1 MAAIIGPSLYRR
13 RMNTEAAPPTVFAS
27 PAAARAEHELAQDST
42 QRVFDDR
49 VAQLYRQS
57 IAGILVTLLV
67 AVIVTVELWAPR
79 YRDLMIMWWLITIAI
94 LAARYALYR
103 SYLQRKDRDA
113 EKWLRWMAIAALAA
127 GVNWGIAGA
136 VFFPSH
142 GEDQQVF
149 LSFILAGL
157 ISGSIAMFAAVWW
170 TYAIFAA
177 GIMLPFTYVL
187 ATFGNRLFAE
197 FAALVPVFYI
207 ANVAVAYR
215 LDKIFVAGFRAR
227 DDYHG
232 VAHEQ
237 QIMNMQI
244 EEQLQEL
251 LNARR
256 EVEASG
262 RKLALFA
269 ERAPIA
275 VLEFDANATVLEM
288 NPAAENLFGFA
299 LAELIGRNG
308 LQMLFPVDEFG
319 VNETWWKDF
328 VADAKPVT
336 LNRLRCTRRDGLEII
351 CEFTF
356 TPLVNDEGDVIS
368 IIAQG
373 RDITLQLEAERLK
386 KEFTSTLSHELRT
399 PLTSIIGALQLI
411 NSGVLGDVEKDV
423 TELTTIA
430 ERNGQRLLDLINDLL
445 DIEKIESGKF
455 TLAPEV
461 VSLDTLLREALVL
474 NKGFADRYNV
484 RLVLQNDLASVK
496 VDADP
501 KRLVQVVT
509 NLLSNAAKFS
519 PAAGTVDVSLK
530 VDGTRVRVGVHDRGP
545 GIPESFRSR
554 MFSRFAQADSTA
566 TRQKGG
572 TGLGLAICKRL
583 IELMHG
589 SIGFEDR
596 PGGGTTFYFE
606 LPVLGSETSSS
617 ATQLGAVQ

>member
-1 MAAIIGPSLYRR
+1 
-13 RMNTEAAPPTVFAS
+13 MNTEAAPTTVYA
-27 PAAARAEHELAQDST
+27 PAAAAGANRKPALDSAQQIFT
-42 QRVFDDR
+42 DR
-49 VAQLYRQS
+49 VAHLYRQS
-57 IAGILVTLLV
+57 IPGILLTLFV
-67 AVIVTVELWAPR
+67 GAIITVELWTPR
-79 YRDLMIMWWLITIAI
+79 YRDLTIMWWLITIAI
-94 LAARYALYR
+94 TAARYALYR
-103 SYLQRKDRDA
+103 SYLQRTDRDE
-113 EKWLRWMAIAALAA
+113 EKWLRWMAIGALAA
-127 GVNWGIAGA
+127 GVNWGIASA

-142 GEDQQVF
+142 ADDQQVF
-149 LSFILAGL
+149 LAFILAGL
-157 ISGSIAMFAAVWW
+157 ISGGIAVFASVWW
-170 TYAIFAA
+170 TYAIYAA

-197 FAALVPVFYI
+197 LAALVPVFYA
-207 ANVAVAYR
+207 ANIAVAYR
-215 LDKIFVAGFRAR
+215 LDNIFAAGFKAR
-227 DDYHG
+227 EDYKG

-237 QIMNMQI
+237 ELMNVQI
-244 EEQLQEL
+244 EDQLQEL

-262 RKLALFA
+262 RKLTLFA

-275 VLEFDANATVLEM
+275 VLEFDSNATVLEM
-288 NPAAENLFGFA
+288 NPAAENLFGYA

-319 VNETWWKDF
+319 VNETWWRDF
-328 VADAKPVT
+328 VSGSKPVT
-336 LNRLRCTRRDGLEII
+336 LNRLRCSRRDGLEIM

-373 RDITLQLEAERLK
+373 RDITQQLEAERLK

-399 PLTSIIGALQLI
+399 PLTSIIGSLQLL
-411 NSGVLGDVEKDV
+411 NSGILGDVEKDV

-455 TLAPEV
+455 TLSPEI
-461 VSLDTLLREALVL
+461 VSLDSLLRDTLVL

-484 RLVLQNDLASVK
+484 RLALEDGLVPVK
-496 VDADP
+496 VQADP

-519 PAAGTVDVSLK
+519 PAGGTVDVTLH
-530 VDGTRVRVGVHDRGP
+530 VEGARVRVAVHDHGP
-545 GIPESFRSR
+545 GIPESFRAR
-554 MFSRFAQADSTA
+554 IFSRFAQADSTA

-606 LPVLGSETSSS
+606 LPVLGSETSSNV
-617 ATQLGAVQ
+617 TQLGAVQ

>member
-1 MAAIIGPSLYRR
+1 LSVGAIIS
-13 RMNTEAAPPTVFAS
+13 
-27 PAAARAEHELAQDST
+27 
-42 QRVFDDR
+42 
-49 VAQLYRQS
+49 
-57 IAGILVTLLV
+57 
-67 AVIVTVELWAPR
+67 VELWTPR
-79 YRDLMIMWWLITIAI
+79 YRDLTIMWWLITIAI
-94 LAARYALYR
+94 TAARYALYR
-103 SYLQRKDRDA
+103 SYLQRTDRDE
-113 EKWLRWMAIAALAA
+113 EKWLRWMAIGALAA

-142 GEDQQVF
+142 ADDQQVF
-149 LSFILAGL
+149 LAFILAGL
-157 ISGSIAMFAAVWW
+157 ISGGIAVFASVWW
-170 TYAIFAA
+170 TYAIYAA

-197 FAALVPVFYI
+197 LAALVPVFYA
-207 ANVAVAYR
+207 ANIAVAYR
-215 LDKIFVAGFRAR
+215 LDRIFTAGFKAR
-227 DDYHG
+227 EDYQG

-237 QIMNMQI
+237 EIMNVQI

-262 RKLALFA
+262 RKLTLFA

-288 NPAAENLFGFA
+288 NPAAENLFGYA
-299 LAELIGRNG
+299 LAELIGRSG

-319 VNETWWKDF
+319 VNETWWRDF
-328 VADAKPVT
+328 VAGVKPVT
-336 LNRLRCTRRDGLEII
+336 LSKLRCTRRDGLEIM

-373 RDITLQLEAERLK
+373 RDITQQLEAERLK

-399 PLTSIIGALQLI
+399 PLTSIIGSLQLI

-455 TLAPEV
+455 TLSPEV
-461 VSLDTLLREALVL
+461 VSLDTLLRDTLVL

-484 RLVLQNDLASVK
+484 RLALDGDVAQVK
-496 VDADP
+496 VEADP
-501 KRLVQVVT
+501 KRLIQVVT

-519 PAAGTVDVSLK
+519 PAGGTVDVTLR
-530 VDGTRVRVGVHDRGP
+530 VEGPRVRVAVNDRGP
-545 GIPESFRSR
+545 GIPESFRAR
-554 MFSRFAQADSTA
+554 IFSRFAQADSTA

-606 LPVLGSETSSS
+606 LPVLENQAKSSV
-617 ATQLGAVQ
+617 AQPGAVP

>member
-1 MAAIIGPSLYRR
+1 
-13 RMNTEAAPPTVFAS
+13 MNTEAAPSSVYA
-27 PAAARAEHELAQDST
+27 PAAATGANRQPALESAQQIFT
-42 QRVFDDR
+42 DR
-49 VAQLYRQS
+49 VAHLYRQS
-57 IAGILVTLLV
+57 IPGILLTLFV
-67 AVIVTVELWAPR
+67 GAIITVELWTPR
-79 YRDLMIMWWLITIAI
+79 YRDLTIMWWLITISIA
-94 LAARYALYR
+94 AARYALYR
-103 SYLQRKDRDA
+103 SYLQRTDRDE
-113 EKWLRWMAIAALAA
+113 EKWLRWMAIGALAA

-142 GEDQQVF
+142 ADDQQVF
-149 LSFILAGL
+149 LAFILAGL
-157 ISGSIAMFAAVWW
+157 ISGGIAVFASVWW
-170 TYAIFAA
+170 TYAIYAA

-197 FAALVPVFYI
+197 LAALVPVFYA
-207 ANVAVAYR
+207 ANIAVAFR
-215 LDKIFVAGFRAR
+215 LDKIFAAGFKAR
-227 DDYHG
+227 EDYKG

-237 QIMNMQI
+237 EVMNVQI

-262 RKLALFA
+262 RKLTLFA

-275 VLEFDANATVLEM
+275 VLEFDPNATVLEM
-288 NPAAENLFGFA
+288 NPAAENLFGYA
-299 LAELIGRNG
+299 LAELIGRNA

-319 VNETWWKDF
+319 VNETWWCDF
-328 VADAKPVT
+328 AAGNKPVT
-336 LNRLRCTRRDGLEII
+336 LNRLRCSRRDGLEIM

-373 RDITLQLEAERLK
+373 RDITQQLEAERLK

-399 PLTSIIGALQLI
+399 PLTSIIGSLQLI

-455 TLAPEV
+455 TLSLES
-461 VSLDTLLREALVL
+461 VSLDSLLRDTLVL

-484 RLVLQNDLASVK
+484 RLALEGGLVPVK
-496 VDADP
+496 LEADP

-519 PAAGTVDVSLK
+519 PAGGTVDVTLK
-530 VDGTRVRVGVHDRGP
+530 VDGARVRVAVHDRGP
-545 GIPESFRSR
+545 GIPESFRAR
-554 MFSRFAQADSTA
+554 IFSRFAQADSTA

-589 SIGFEDR
+589 NIGFEDR

-606 LPVLGSETSSS
+606 LPVLGSEASSNV
-617 ATQLGAVQ
+617 TQLGAVQ

>member
-1 MAAIIGPSLYRR
+1 MS
-13 RMNTEAAPPTVFAS
+13 TQAAPTTVYSGEFAPGADREPVS
-27 PAAARAEHELAQDST
+27 DPERRIFA
-42 QRVFDDR
+42 DR
-49 VAQLYRQS
+49 VAHLYRQS
-57 IAGILVTLLV
+57 ILGILLTLLV
-67 AVIVTVELWAPR
+67 GAIISVELWAPR
-79 YRDLMIMWWLITIAI
+79 YRDVTIMWWLITIAI
-94 LAARYALYR
+94 ASARYGLYR
-103 SYLQRKDRDA
+103 AYVQRTDHDE
-113 EKWLRWMAIAALAA
+113 EKWLRWMAIGALAA

-142 GEDQQVF
+142 SNNQQVF
-149 LSFILAGL
+149 LAFILAGL
-157 ISGSIAMFAAVWW
+157 ISGGIAVFSSVWW
-170 TYAIFAA
+170 TYALYAA

-187 ATFGNRLFAE
+187 AAFGNRLFAE
-197 FAALVPVFYI
+197 LAMLVPVFYV
-207 ANVAVAYR
+207 ANIAVAYR
-215 LDKIFVAGFRAR
+215 LDRVFSSGFRAR
-227 DDYHG
+227 EDYTRI
-232 VAHEQ
+232 AREQ
-237 QIMNMQI
+237 DAMNAQI

-262 RKLALFA
+262 RKLTLFA

-288 NPAAENLFGFA
+288 NPAAENLFGYA
-299 LAELIGRNG
+299 IGELIGRNG

-319 VNETWWKDF
+319 VNDSWWRDF
-328 VADAKPVT
+328 VSGVRPAT
-336 LNRLRCTRRDGLEII
+336 LDRLRCVRRDGLEIM

-356 TPLVNDEGDVIS
+356 TPLVNDDGDVIS

-373 RDITLQLEAERLK
+373 RDITQELEAERLK

-399 PLTSIIGALQLI
+399 PLTSIIGSLQLI

-423 TELTTIA
+423 ADLTTIA

-455 TLAPEV
+455 ELSPET
-461 VSLDTLLREALVL
+461 VSLDSLVRDTLVL
-474 NKGFADRYNV
+474 NKSFADRYNV
-484 RLVLQNDLASVK
+484 RLAMEEQLPLVK
-496 VDADP
+496 VEADP
-501 KRLVQVVT
+501 KRLVQVAT

-519 PAAGTVDVSLK
+519 PEGGTVDVTLTLTG
-530 VDGTRVRVGVHDRGP
+530 DRVRIGIHDRGP
-545 GIPESFRSR
+545 GIPEGFRSR
-554 MFSRFAQADSTA
+554 IFSRFAQADSTA

-606 LPVLGSETSSS
+606 LPVLADS
-617 ATQLGAVQ
+617 AGVNMPQQGAVQ

>member
-1 MAAIIGPSLYRR
+1 
-13 RMNTEAAPPTVFAS
+13 MNTEAAPTIVYRPALAAGADRELSLDSAQKIFA
-27 PAAARAEHELAQDST
+27 
-42 QRVFDDR
+42 DR
-49 VAQLYRQS
+49 VAHLYRQS
-57 IAGILVTLLV
+57 IAGILLTVLV
-67 AVIVTVELWAPR
+67 GAIITVELWSPR
-79 YRDLMIMWWLITIAI
+79 YRDLTIMWWLITIAI
-94 LAARYALYR
+94 TAARYALYR
-103 SYLQRKDRDA
+103 GYRQRTDHDE
-113 EKWLRWMAIAALAA
+113 EKWLRWMAIGALAA

-136 VFFPSH
+136 VFVPSH
-142 GEDQQVF
+142 ADDQQVF
-149 LSFILAGL
+149 LAFILAGL
-157 ISGSIAMFAAVWW
+157 ISGGVAVFASVWW
-170 TYAIFAA
+170 TYAVYAA

-197 FAALVPVFYI
+197 LAMLVPVFYA
-207 ANVAVAYR
+207 ANLAVAYR
-215 LDKIFVAGFRAR
+215 LDRVFAAGFKSRE
-227 DDYHG
+227 DYRSI
-232 VAHEQ
+232 AHEQ
-237 QIMNMQI
+237 ELMNVQI

-262 RKLALFA
+262 RKLTLYA

-288 NPAAENLFGFA
+288 NPAAENLFGYA
-299 LAELIGRNG
+299 LAELIGRSG
-308 LQMLFPVDEFG
+308 LQMLFPADEFG
-319 VNETWWKDF
+319 VNVTWWRDF
-328 VADAKPVT
+328 AAGVKPVT
-336 LNRLRCTRRDGLEII
+336 FTRLRCARRDGLEIM

-373 RDITLQLEAERLK
+373 RDITQQLEAERLK

-399 PLTSIIGALQLI
+399 PLTSIIGSLQLI

-455 TLAPEV
+455 TLSPEI
-461 VSLDTLLREALVL
+461 VSLDSLLRDTLVL

-484 RLVLQNDLASVK
+484 RLALEDGLLPIK
-496 VDADP
+496 VEADP

-519 PAAGTVDVSLK
+519 PEGGTVDITLK
-530 VDGTRVRVGVHDRGP
+530 VESEKARVGVHDRGS
-545 GIPESFRSR
+545 GIPDTFRAR
-554 MFSRFAQADSTA
+554 IFSRFAQADSTA
-566 TRQKGG
+566 TRLKGG

-589 SIGFEDR
+589 TIGFGDR
-596 PGGGTTFYFE
+596 SGGGTTFFFE
-606 LPVLGSETSSS
+606 LPVVSDKSN
-617 ATQLGAVQ
+617 ANVVQRGLN

>member
-1 MAAIIGPSLYRR
+1 
-13 RMNTEAAPPTVFAS
+13 MNTKAAPTPVYAPLIA
-27 PAAARAEHELAQDST
+27 PAADREPAADPG
-42 QRVFDDR
+42 QRIFADR
-49 VAQLYRQS
+49 VAHLYRQS
-57 IAGILVTLLV
+57 IPGILLTLLV
-67 AVIVTVELWAPR
+67 GAIITAELWTPR
-79 YRDLMIMWWLITIAI
+79 YRDLTIMWWLITIAI
-94 LAARYALYR
+94 TAARFALYR
-103 SYLQRKDRDA
+103 GYLQRTDRDE
-113 EKWLRWMAIAALAA
+113 EKWLRWMAIGALAA

-142 GEDQQVF
+142 ADDQQVF
-149 LSFILAGL
+149 LAFILAGL
-157 ISGSIAMFAAVWW
+157 ISGGIAVFASVWW
-170 TYAIFAA
+170 IYAVYAA

-187 ATFGNRLFAE
+187 ATFGNRMFAE
-197 FAALVPVFYI
+197 LAMLVPVFYA
-207 ANVAVAYR
+207 ANIVVAYR
-215 LDKIFVAGFRAR
+215 LDRVFAAGFKAR
-227 DDYHG
+227 EDYRG
-232 VAHEQ
+232 VAREQ
-237 QIMNMQI
+237 ELMNVQI

-262 RKLALFA
+262 RKLTLFA

-288 NPAAENLFGFA
+288 NPAAENLFGYA
-299 LAELIGRNG
+299 LGELIGRNG
-308 LQMLFPVDEFG
+308 LQMLFPADDFG
-319 VNETWWKDF
+319 VNETWWHDF
-328 VADAKPVT
+328 VSSVKPAT
-336 LNRLRCTRRDGLEII
+336 LNRLRCVRRDGLEIM
-351 CEFTF
+351 CEFSF
-356 TPLVNDEGDVIS
+356 TPLVNDDGDVIS

-373 RDITLQLEAERLK
+373 RDITQQLEAERLK

-411 NSGVLGDVEKDV
+411 NSGVMGDVEKDV

-455 TLAPEV
+455 TLLPEI
-461 VSLDTLLREALVL
+461 VSLDSLLRDTLVL

-484 RLVLQNDLASVK
+484 RLALEDELVPVRVK
-496 VDADP
+496 ADP

-519 PAAGTVDVSLK
+519 PERGTVDVTMQA
-530 VDGTRVRVGVHDRGP
+530 DREQVRVGVHDRGS
-545 GIPESFRSR
+545 GIPDTFRSR
-554 MFSRFAQADSTA
+554 IFSRFAQADSTA

-589 SIGFEDR
+589 TIGFEDR
-596 PGGGTTFYFE
+596 TGGGTTFFFE
-606 LPVLGSETSSS
+606 LPIVGGKASDGVAQPGTI
-617 ATQLGAVQ
+617 Q

>member
-1 MAAIIGPSLYRR
+1 MLDSAQRS
-13 RMNTEAAPPTVFAS
+13 FA
-27 PAAARAEHELAQDST
+27 
-42 QRVFDDR
+42 DR
-49 VAQLYRQS
+49 VARLYRQS
-57 IAGILVTLLV
+57 IAGILLTLLV

-79 YRDLMIMWWLITIAI
+79 YRDLMAMWWLITIAI
-94 LAARYALYR
+94 SAARYALYR
-103 SYLQRKDRDA
+103 SYLKHADRET
-113 EKWLRWMAIAALAA
+113 EKWLRWMAIGALAA

-136 VFFPSH
+136 VFFPAH
-142 GEDQQVF
+142 AEDQQVF
-149 LSFILAGL
+149 LAFVLAGL
-157 ISGSIAMFAAVWW
+157 ISGSIAIFASVWW
-170 TYAIFAA
+170 AYAIYAA

-197 FAALVPVFYI
+197 FAALVPVFYA

-215 LDKIFVAGFRAR
+215 LDKTFVAGFRAR
-227 DDYHG
+227 DDYEG

-237 QIMNMQI
+237 ELMNAQI

-288 NPAAENLFGFA
+288 NPAAENLFGYA

-308 LQMLFPVDEFG
+308 LQMLFPADEFG
-319 VNETWWKDF
+319 VNEIWWRDF
-328 VADAKPVT
+328 VAGVRPVT
-336 LNRLRCTRRDGLEII
+336 INRLRCTRRDGLEIM

-373 RDITLQLEAERLK
+373 RDVTLQLEAERLK

-399 PLTSIIGALQLI
+399 PLTSIIGSLQLI
-411 NSGVLGDVEKDV
+411 NSGVLGDLEKDV

-455 TLAPEV
+455 TLSPEV
-461 VSLDTLLREALVL
+461 VSLDTLLRDTLAL

-484 RLVLQNDLASVK
+484 KLALEDGMAQIK
-496 VDADP
+496 VEADP

-519 PAAGTVDVSLK
+519 PAGGTVDVSLR
-530 VDGTRVRVGVHDRGP
+530 VDGPRVRVAVHDRGP

>member
-1 MAAIIGPSLYRR
+1 
-13 RMNTEAAPPTVFAS
+13 MNTEAGSTTVYAGDF
-27 PAAARAEHELAQDST
+27 AAAADLMPASDPTRRIFA
-42 QRVFDDR
+42 DR
-49 VAQLYRQS
+49 VAHLYRQS
-57 IAGILVTLLV
+57 IPGILLTLFV
-67 AVIVTVELWAPR
+67 GAIISVELWVPT
-79 YRDLMIMWWLITIAI
+79 YRDLTIMWWLITIAI
-94 LAARYALYR
+94 TAARYALYR
-103 SYLQRKDRDA
+103 AYMQRTDEDE
-113 EKWLRWMAIAALAA
+113 EKWLRWMAIGALAA

-142 GEDQQVF
+142 ADDQQVF
-149 LSFILAGL
+149 LAFILAGL
-157 ISGSIAMFAAVWW
+157 ISGGIAVFASVWW
-170 TYAIFAA
+170 TYALYAA
-177 GIMLPFTYVL
+177 GVMLPFTYVL

-197 FAALVPVFYI
+197 LAMLVPVFYA
-207 ANVAVAYR
+207 ANIVVAYR
-215 LDKIFVAGFRAR
+215 LDRVFFSGFKAR
-227 DDYHG
+227 EDYRG
-232 VAHEQ
+232 IAHEQ
-237 QIMNMQI
+237 ELMNVQI

-262 RKLALFA
+262 RKLTLFA

-288 NPAAENLFGFA
+288 NPASENLFGYA
-299 LAELIGRNG
+299 LGELIGRNG
-308 LQMLFPVDEFG
+308 LQMLFPADEFG
-319 VNETWWKDF
+319 VNQSWWHDF
-328 VADAKPVT
+328 VSDRKPAT
-336 LNRLRCTRRDGLEII
+336 LNRLRCVRRDGLEIM

-399 PLTSIIGALQLI
+399 PLTSIIGSLQLI
-411 NSGVLGDVEKDV
+411 NTGVVGDVEKDV
-423 TELTTIA
+423 TELTLIA

-455 TLAPEV
+455 NLSPEI
-461 VSLDTLLREALVL
+461 VSLDSVLRDTLVL
-474 NKGFADRYNV
+474 NKGFADRYAV
-484 RLVLQNDLASVK
+484 RLALGENLAPVR
-496 VDADP
+496 VEADP

-519 PAAGTVDVSLK
+519 PEGGTVDVTLK
-530 VDGTRVRVGVHDRGP
+530 LDGARVRVGVHDRGS
-545 GIPESFRSR
+545 GIPDTFRSR
-554 MFSRFAQADSTA
+554 IFSRFAQADSTA

-583 IELMHG
+583 IEMMRG

-606 LPVLGSETSSS
+606 LPVVGDE
-617 ATQLGAVQ
+617 AEANVAQMGAAQ

>member
-1 MAAIIGPSLYRR
+1 
-13 RMNTEAAPPTVFAS
+13 MNTEAASTTVYAGDF
-27 PAAARAEHELAQDST
+27 AAAADLMPASDPARRIFA
-42 QRVFDDR
+42 DR
-49 VAQLYRQS
+49 VAHLYRQS
-57 IAGILVTLLV
+57 IPGILLTLFV
-67 AVIVTVELWAPR
+67 GAIISVELWVPT
-79 YRDLMIMWWLITIAI
+79 YRDLTIMWWLITIAI
-94 LAARYALYR
+94 TAARYALYR
-103 SYLQRKDRDA
+103 AYMQRTDEDE
-113 EKWLRWMAIAALAA
+113 EKWLRWMAIGALAA

-142 GEDQQVF
+142 ADDQQVF
-149 LSFILAGL
+149 LAFILAGL
-157 ISGSIAMFAAVWW
+157 ISGGIAVFASVWW
-170 TYAIFAA
+170 TYALYAA

-197 FAALVPVFYI
+197 LAMLVPVFYG
-207 ANVAVAYR
+207 ANIVVAYR
-215 LDKIFVAGFRAR
+215 LDRVFFSGFKAR
-227 DDYHG
+227 EDYRG

-237 QIMNMQI
+237 ELMNVQI

-262 RKLALFA
+262 RKLTLFA

-288 NPAAENLFGFA
+288 NPAAENLFGYAFG
-299 LAELIGRNG
+299 ELIGRNG
-308 LQMLFPVDEFG
+308 LQMLFPADEFG
-319 VNETWWKDF
+319 VNQSWWHDF
-328 VADAKPVT
+328 VSDRKPAT
-336 LNRLRCTRRDGLEII
+336 LNRLRCVRRDGLEIM

-399 PLTSIIGALQLI
+399 PLTSIIGSLQLI
-411 NSGVLGDVEKDV
+411 NTGVLGDVEKDV
-423 TELTTIA
+423 MELTMIA

-455 TLAPEV
+455 NLSPEI
-461 VSLDTLLREALVL
+461 VSLDSVLRDTLVL

-484 RLVLQNDLASVK
+484 RLALEDNLPPVRVA
-496 VDADP
+496 ADP

-519 PAAGTVDVSLK
+519 PEGGTVNVTLK
-530 VDGTRVRVGVHDRGP
+530 LESARVRVGVHDRGS
-545 GIPESFRSR
+545 GIPDTFRSR
-554 MFSRFAQADSTA
+554 IFSRFAQADSTA

-583 IELMHG
+583 IEMMRG

-606 LPVLGSETSSS
+606 LPVVGDE
-617 ATQLGAVQ
+617 AEANVAQMGAAR